1 MQTLRYGSSG
11 TSVKILQ
18 LALTRANFSPGEIDG
33 RFGPRTQSAVM
44 RFQAASGLA
53 PDGVVGK
60 NTWAAL
66 IPFLKGYTWHTIR
79 QGDTYWGLARLY
91 GTTAEAIARA
101 NGGLRADNLMLGT
114 SIIIPFGFDVV
125 PTNVPY
131 TSELLD
137 YIVDGLQVRYP
148 YIRTGSI
155 GRSVM
160 GRPLY
165 LLTMGT
171 GATKV
176 AYNASHHANE
186 WITTPV
192 LLKFMEDYAKLYS
205 TGGTLYDYDVNDLYE
220 NVTLY
225 MVPMVNPDGVDL
237 VNGAIPSGDPYYQ
250 SARAISNR
258 YPSVPF
264 ASGWKANIEGTDLNL
279 NYPAG
284 WEEAKKIKYALG
296 FTSPA
301 PRDFVGDA
309 PLSAPES
316 RAMYDF
322 TIQKEPALT
331 LSYHSQGKVIYW
343 KYLDYEPEGSY
354 AIAQE
359 FGRVS
364 GYSVEVTPA
373 ASGYAGY
380 KDWFIQQFN
389 RPGYT
394 IEVGIG
400 ENPLPLSQFE
410 EIYRDN
416 MGILTLGMALVGV
429 R

>member
-1 MQTLRYGSSG
+1 MQTLRYGSSEHPLN
-11 TSVKILQ
+11 LQ
-18 LALTRANFSPGEIDG
+18 LCVNPEQIFHPGEID
-33 RFGPRTQSAVM
+33 RQIWSQDAERSYAL
-44 RFQAASGLA
+44 SGSQRPGA
-53 PDGVVGK
+53 DGVVGK

-79 QGDTYWGLARLY
+79 QGDTYSGLARLY

-301 PRDFVGDA
+301 PRDFVGGA
-309 PLSAPES
+309 PLK
-316 RAMYDF
+316 RAG
-322 TIQKEPALT
+322 EPRYVRFYYSEGTCAYPII
-331 LSYHSQGKVIYW
+331 SFAGKGYI
-343 KYLDYEPEGSY
+343 LE
-354 AIAQE
+354 
-359 FGRVS
+359 VS
-364 GYSVEVTPA
+364 
-373 ASGYAGY
+373 
-380 KDWFIQQFN
+380 
-389 RPGYT
+389 
-394 IEVGIG
+394 
-400 ENPLPLSQFE
+400 
-410 EIYRDN
+410 
-416 MGILTLGMALVGV
+416 
-429 R
+429 